1 MKINTI
7 KNYRLSF
14 KAQFANDK
22 ETQMILRHNSS
33 VHSQRKP
40 SVYSSIQLLK
50 EIETDDFIS
59 LKEDV
64 EANDKEVPNFEY
76 AHFIVKNENTGSK
89 IKIAAEYCNPLLFQL
104 NKIIFDHTNPEHYE
118 LFADNKPIKSHETF
132 NDIQE
137 YNRYQLKQFSKE
149 SGADSVKEKIHSLC
163 KENYELKQ
171 KIELNNKKID
181 KLDTQYEEKQSQ
193 YLCSMLGITK

>member
-22 ETQMILRHNSS
+22 ETQMILMHNSS

-59 LKEDV
+59 LNEDD
-64 EANDKEVPNFEY
+64 EANEKEAPNFEH

-89 IKIAAEYCNPLLFQL
+89 IKIAADYHNPFLFQL
-104 NKIIFDHTNPEHYE
+104 NKIIFDHTNPEHYK
-118 LFADNKPIKSHETF
+118 LFANNKPIKSHETF
-132 NDIQE
+132 NDIRE
-137 YNRYQLKQFSKE
+137 YNRYQLQQLSKE
-149 SGADSVKEKIHSLC
+149 SGADQVKEKINALSQ
-163 KENYELKQ
+163 ENYEMKQ
-171 KIELNNKKID
+171 KIELNNKKMD
-181 KLDTQYEEKQSQ
+181 KLGTQYEEKQSQ
-193 YLCSMLGITK
+193 YLCSMFGITK